1 MNKHKRLYIQI
12 CCSLAKPLLVQSLSR
27 VQLFATP
34 WTAACQASLSITNS
48 QRLFKLMS
56 IASVMLSGHLILCL
70 PLPLIFPSIRV
81 FYSESVLCIRWPKY
95 CSFSY
100 TLATQLQ
107 IHTSH
112 FSVLG
117 CLSGPTFKFIHDILH
132 VSMPFS
138 QIFPPS
144 PSPTESIRL
153 FYFYNNE
160 ITLKSKK

>member
-1 MNKHKRLYIQI
+1 MHT
-12 CCSLAKPLLVQSLSR
+12 S
-27 VQLFATP
+27 VQLFSHVWLFVTP
-34 WTAACQASLSITNS
+34 WTAACQASLSITNF

-56 IASVMLSGHLILCL
+56 IESVMLSGHLILCL

-112 FSVLG
+112 FSESGDEDIYIYITSSEFFFKKILTLSTFDLG
-117 CLSGPTFKFIHDILH
+117 SSNARQC
-132 VSMPFS
+132 
-138 QIFPPS
+138 
-144 PSPTESIRL
+144 
-153 FYFYNNE
+153 Y
-160 ITLKSKK
+160 